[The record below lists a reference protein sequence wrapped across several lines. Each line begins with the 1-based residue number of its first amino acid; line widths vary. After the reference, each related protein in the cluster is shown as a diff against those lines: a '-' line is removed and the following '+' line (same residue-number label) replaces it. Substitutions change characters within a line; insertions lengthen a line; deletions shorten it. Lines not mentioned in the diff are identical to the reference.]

1 MRTFVGVFSSQLTE
15 FVNFKRSMG
24 YKYITEIQTLAEFS
38 RFTTQFEISE
48 PILTK
53 EIVNAWCAQRPFEN
67 RKSSTEHRVTMLR
80 QFALYLVS
88 LGYKVCIPIS
98 SRNNHQ
104 PRYAAYVFTHEEI
117 KNIFESCDRVFP
129 TRHSNMHL
137 VMPVLIRL
145 LYSSGLRISE
155 AIGLQMKH
163 VDLNNGV
170 LEIKKSKNGKDRLVP
185 LSNSMLDICRRY
197 YQAIHT
203 NSNKEDYFFVNAAHE
218 PYCRATVYWR
228 FREIML
234 TSGISHGGKGY
245 GPRLHDLRHTF
256 AVHTL
261 QEVDKRNVDLY
272 AVLPV
277 LSAYLG
283 HESIHATSQYLRMT
297 AEVYPDIMDVVN
309 RSCGY
314 VIPEAKI

>member
-1 MRTFVGVFSSQLTE
+1 MSTFVGVFSNLLSE
-15 FVNFKRSMG
+15 FITFKRSMG
-24 YKYITEIQTLAEFS
+24 YKYITEAQTLAEFS
-38 RFTTQFEISE
+38 RFTTQFEIFE
-48 PILTK
+48 PMLTK
-53 EIVNAWCAQRPFEN
+53 EIVNAWCEQHPFEN
-67 RKSSTEHRVTMLR
+67 RRSSTEHRISNLR
-80 QFALYLVS
+80 QFALYLAS
-88 LGYKVCIPIS
+88 LGYKVCIPVY

-104 PRYAAYVFTHEEI
+104 PRYAAYIFTHEEI
-117 KNIFESCDRVFP
+117 KKIFESCDRVFP
-129 TRHSNMHL
+129 YRHSNVHL

-155 AIGLQMKH
+155 AVGLQMKH
-163 VDLNNGV
+163 VDLKNGV
-170 LEIKKSKNGKDRLVP
+170 LEIKKAKNGKDRLVP
-185 LSNSMLDICRRY
+185 LSNSMRDICIRY
-197 YQAIHT
+197 CQAIHRNST
-203 NSNKEDYFFVNAAHE
+203 NEDYFFVNAAHE

-228 FREIML
+228 FREIL
-234 TSGISHGGKGY
+234 LNSGISHGGKGN

-283 HESIHATSQYLRMT
+283 HESIQATSQYLRMT

-309 RSCGY
+309 KSCGY
-314 VIPEAKI
+314 VIPEVQI